1 MNDLMTDSFV
11 AAAAKAQ
18 PQPQQGGAD
27 NPELRAFLAEADAA
41 KAELTALRDELSRLR
56 AAHEAASKAVAVA
69 GGGERAALVRLL
81 GSARRLRARL
91 ASMGRRAPAPAAH
104 AAAGLRAQV
113 RGLTAD
119 VQALRRQVSAARR
132 DDAARRYL
140 AVAGDA
146 PTDEQLDRLLLAADD
161 SASDSA
167 LQQAT
172 LLLSAAGEEQRE
184 VAEVER
190 GLVELQ
196 ELFVDMAALVDAQGE
211 GIDDIERHVAAA
223 AGDVGAAGAE
233 LAEARRMQGAARRRR
248 LCLVA
253 GGVAAALVLIA
264 VAVVVALV
272 LARRGGGGQQQQAG
286 NILQV
291 AGGLARSVKLA
302 VE

>member
-1 MNDLMTDSFV
+1 
-11 AAAAKAQ
+11 
-18 PQPQQGGAD
+18 
-27 NPELRAFLAEADAA
+27 
-41 KAELTALRDELSRLR
+41 
-56 AAHEAASKAVAVA
+56 
-69 GGGERAALVRLL
+69 
-81 GSARRLRARL
+81 
-91 ASMGRRAPAPAAH
+91 MGRRAPSPAAH

-146 PTDEQLDRLLLAADD
+146 PTDEQLDRLLASDD
-161 SASDSA
+161 SSDSAA

-172 LLLSAAGEEQRE
+172 LLLSAVGEEQRE

-196 ELFVDMAALVDAQGE
+196 ELFVDMAALVDAHGE

-248 LCLVA
+248 LCLVI
-253 GGVAAALVLIA
+253 GGVVAALVLVA
-264 VAVVVALV
+264 VAAVVALV
-272 LARRGGGGQQQQAG
+272 LARRGGGGQQQPAG
-286 NILQV
+286 NMLQV